1 MDLEFTLEER
11 SFREEVRTWLEENK
25 PSESRPKSDDV
36 AQRDFD
42 LAWQR
47 TLYDNGWA
55 GIAWPKAYGGREL
68 GTIAQLIWFEE
79 YARAKAPYLGANF
92 VGINHGG
99 PTLIARATEEQ
110 KKFHLPKILKGEVVW
125 CQGFSEPGSGSDLAS
140 LSTKAVIDGDQLVI
154 TGQKIWTS
162 FAHIADYQELL
173 VRTDPNAP
181 KHKGIS
187 WVICDMH
194 APGITIRQIPTI
206 IRGAEFCEV
215 FYDEVRLPLTSVV
228 GDINDG
234 WSVAMSTLSFER
246 GTGFMAAIIE
256 LTTTIEELI
265 DIAKHKK
272 SPDGKRTYFQDDE
285 YRRKLISLKA
295 EIMALRS
302 ATYRAISR
310 NMRQDAPGPEGSILK
325 LVMSDLNQKLARLGV
340 DILGVDALAFGGSHR
355 DGGVSTAAWLGS
367 FSGSIAGGTSEI
379 QRNIVSER
387 VLGMPRG

>member
-25 PSESRPKSDDV
+25 PSEPRPKSDDLE
-36 AQRDFD
+36 QRNFD

-79 YARAKAPYLGANF
+79 YAKAKAPYLGANF

-140 LSTKAVIDGDQLVI
+140 LSTKAVVDGDELVI

-228 GDINDG
+228 GDVNDG

>member
-1 MDLEFTLEER
+1 M
-11 SFREEVRTWLEENK
+11 
-25 PSESRPKSDDV
+25 
-36 AQRDFD
+36 
-42 LAWQR
+42 
-47 TLYDNGWA
+47 
-55 GIAWPKAYGGREL
+55 
-68 GTIAQLIWFEE
+68 
-79 YARAKAPYLGANF
+79 
-92 VGINHGG
+92 
-99 PTLIARATEEQ
+99 
-110 KKFHLPKILKGEVVW
+110 W

-140 LSTKAVIDGDQLVI
+140 LSTKAVVDGDELVI

-228 GDINDG
+228 GDVNDG

-272 SPDGKRTYFQDDE
+272 SPDGQRTYFQDDE

-340 DILGVDALAFGGSHR
+340 DINCGMAWIILWLDSWWNFR
-355 DGGVSTAAWLGS
+355 DSTQHS
-367 FSGSIAGGTSEI
+367 
-379 QRNIVSER
+379 Q
-387 VLGMPRG
+387 

>member
-25 PSESRPKSDDV
+25 PSEPRPKSDDLE
-36 AQRDFD
+36 QRNFD

-79 YARAKAPYLGANF
+79 YAKAKAPYLGANF

-140 LSTKAVIDGDQLVI
+140 LSTKAVVDGDELVI

-162 FAHIADYQELL
+162 FAHIADHQELL

-272 SPDGKRTYFQDDE
+272 SPDGQRTYFQDDE

>member
-25 PSESRPKSDDV
+25 PSEPRPKSDDV

-55 GIAWPKAYGGREL
+55 GIAWPKAYGGSEL

-79 YARAKAPYLGANF
+79 YAKAKAPYLGANF

-140 LSTKAVIDGDQLVI
+140 LSTKAVVDGDELVI

-228 GDINDG
+228 GDVNDG

>member
-25 PSESRPKSDDV
+25 PSEPRPKSDDL

-42 LAWQR
+42 LTWQR

-79 YARAKAPYLGANF
+79 YAKAKAPYLGANF

-110 KKFHLPKILKGEVVW
+110 KKYHLPKILKGEVVW

-173 VRTDPNAP
+173 VRNDPNAP

-194 APGITIRQIPTI
+194 APGITIRQLPTI
-206 IRGAEFCEV
+206 IRGA
-215 FYDEVRLPLTSVV
+215 
-228 GDINDG
+228 
-234 WSVAMSTLSFER
+234 
-246 GTGFMAAIIE
+246 
-256 LTTTIEELI
+256 
-265 DIAKHKK
+265 
-272 SPDGKRTYFQDDE
+272 
-285 YRRKLISLKA
+285 
-295 EIMALRS
+295 
-302 ATYRAISR
+302 
-310 NMRQDAPGPEGSILK
+310 
-325 LVMSDLNQKLARLGV
+325 
-340 DILGVDALAFGGSHR
+340 
-355 DGGVSTAAWLGS
+355 
-367 FSGSIAGGTSEI
+367 
-379 QRNIVSER
+379 
-387 VLGMPRG
+387 

>member
-1 MDLEFTLEER
+1 
-11 SFREEVRTWLEENK
+11 
-25 PSESRPKSDDV
+25 
-36 AQRDFD
+36 
-42 LAWQR
+42 
-47 TLYDNGWA
+47 
-55 GIAWPKAYGGREL
+55 
-68 GTIAQLIWFEE
+68 LIWFEE

-110 KKFHLPKILKGEVVW
+110 KTFHLPKILKGEVVW

-140 LSTKAVIDGDQLVI
+140 LSAKAVVDGDQLVI

-173 VRTDPNAP
+173 VRTDPDAP

-215 FYDEVRLPLTSVV
+215 FYDEVRLPLSSVV
-228 GDINDG
+228 GNLNDG

-265 DIAKHKK
+265 DIARHKK

-285 YRRKLISLKA
+285 YRRKLLSLKA

-340 DILGVDALAFGGSHR
+340 DILGIEALAFGGSHR

>member
-25 PSESRPKSDDV
+25 PSEPRPKSDDV

-140 LSTKAVIDGDQLVI
+140 LSTKAVVDGDQLVI

-340 DILGVDALAFGGSHR
+340 DILGVDALAFGGNHR

>member
-25 PSESRPKSDDV
+25 PSEPRPKSDDLE
-36 AQRDFD
+36 QRNFD

-55 GIAWPKAYGGREL
+55 GIAWPKAYGGSEL

-79 YARAKAPYLGANF
+79 YAKAKAPYLGANF

-140 LSTKAVIDGDQLVI
+140 LSTKAVVDGDELVI

-228 GDINDG
+228 GDVNDG